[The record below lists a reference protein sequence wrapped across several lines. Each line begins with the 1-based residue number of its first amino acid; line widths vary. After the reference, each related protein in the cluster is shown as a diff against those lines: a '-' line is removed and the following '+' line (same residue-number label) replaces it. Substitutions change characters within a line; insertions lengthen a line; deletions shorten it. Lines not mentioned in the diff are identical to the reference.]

1 MPREARRRYARWGGG
16 VLLLC
21 LLPSPAPGQHPNVL
35 VGDYFSERPNY
46 PNEPSIVINP
56 RNTKEMM
63 ATTNGPKESYYY
75 STDGGASWRQGG
87 TFSFA
92 TGLWG
97 DPCVITNT
105 SGNYYFLHLER
116 NWTALA
122 EPDLLV
128 DLSEESDGVQPLA
141 FAHISAYPNPFNAI
155 TSIQYLIPSAGVVSL
170 GVFDLTGK
178 MVALLS
184 SGPEEAGTHRVLWDA
199 GDLASGEYLVRLE
212 YGKRSRTLRIVLL
225 K

>member
-1 MPREARRRYARWGGG
+1 M
-16 VLLLC
+16 
-21 LLPSPAPGQHPNVL
+21 
-35 VGDYFSERPNY
+35 GDYSTVAAHDNVVRPIWARMDNRRV
-46 PNEPSIVINP
+46 SV
-56 RNTKEMM
+56 
-63 ATTNGPKESYYY
+63 
-75 STDGGASWRQGG
+75 
-87 TFSFA
+87 
-92 TGLWG
+92 
-97 DPCVITNT
+97 
-105 SGNYYFLHLER
+105 
-116 NWTALA
+116 WTALA

-128 DLSEESDGVQPLA
+128 DLSEESDGVQPPA